1 MEMMSWHTD
10 VTGHGA
16 GNPETRSEGTGTL
29 RVDNVQ
35 PVPLPQRTLP
45 VTRAGFATRDNH
57 YLYPNPGKP
66 VPAVRVRVIREWGSG

>member
-1 MEMMSWHTD
+1 MSWHTD

-57 YLYPNPGKP
+57 YL
-66 VPAVRVRVIREWGSG
+66 RVSVVGTITNREDHVSQYI

>member
-57 YLYPNPGKP
+57 
-66 VPAVRVRVIREWGSG
+66 